1 MQVTGMGALV
11 VTPIVG
17 NLSDRY
23 GRKALMTLPVTV
35 AIAPLC
41 KWSGAYFQHAWPA
54 VQDITRHLCSDV
66 DKLHLSC
73 FFFFLA
79 VILACGRSEVYF
91 YVYYVAK
98 IIAGVF
104 CEGTM
109 HCLCLAYVVK
119 TTGRNHPRVTYIQC
133 VYCQET

>member
-1 MQVTGMGALV
+1 MHGLQA
-11 VTPIVG
+11 
-17 NLSDRY
+17 
-23 GRKALMTLPVTV
+23 
-35 AIAPLC
+35 
-41 KWSGAYFQHAWPA
+41 
-54 VQDITRHLCSDV
+54 ITRHLCSDL

-73 FFFFLA
+73 FFFWA

-119 TTGRNHPRVTYIQC
+119 TTGRNYPSHVYIVCILPRNGKNN
-133 VYCQET
+133 